1 MLVSSMT
8 VGADDHTVG
17 LRELRQNASELVRRA
32 EAGETLTITV
42 SGRPAAVL
50 GPAGRRTWR
59 SSDEIAALF
68 RHSGAGR
75 GWAEERDLVD
85 NEVRDPWA
93 DR

>member
-1 MLVSSMT
+1 MT
-8 VGADDHTVG
+8 ADADDGTVG

-50 GPAGRRTWR
+50 GPVGQRTWR
-59 SSDEIAALF
+59 SWDEIATIF
-68 RHSGAGR
+68 RHGGADR
-75 GWAEERDLVD
+75 GWREDRELVD

-93 DR
+93 GR

>member
-1 MLVSSMT
+1 MN
-8 VGADDHTVG
+8 VGADDDHTVG

-50 GPAGRRTWR
+50 GPAARRTWR

-68 RHSGAGR
+68 RHGGADP